1 MSTITKTPTEAP
13 PALDGSML
21 FVMSL
26 ACGISAAN
34 IIYNQPLLGDF
45 ARDFHTDAGTAGQVS
60 TASQVG
66 YGLGLLF
73 LLPLGDLVNR
83 RKLVLLLTLGC
94 AALMAG
100 TAFAPSMG
108 TLILLHLFIGVTA
121 MSAQILIPLA
131 VEMSPSEKRGH
142 TVGMLMAGLLG
153 GILLARTL
161 SGFFSDHFGWR
172 AMFGLAAGMMVVLAA
187 LLAAKLPHR
196 APTASMSYPELMKSL
211 FGLVKTKR
219 RIRPS
224 TLVSALSFGSFSVFW
239 TSLSFLM
246 EDRFH
251 RGASEAGLFGVVGLV
266 GALGAP
272 LAGKISDRL
281 GSRFLIGASLV
292 LCIAA
297 FLLMG
302 ARVTIPMIVIGV
314 LLLDLG
320 VQAVQ
325 VAEQSKV
332 IALVPEARSRVN
344 ALYMVGRFIG
354 GAFGCFA
361 GAYAWTHGG
370 WTAVCAVGAGMSLL
384 ALLIHLAGK
393 NYGVETQAEKFTHG
407 EEFAE
412 NPVG

>member
-1 MSTITKTPTEAP
+1 MSTTTIRPAGSP
-13 PALDGSML
+13 PALAGSTL
-21 FVMSL
+21 VVMSI
-26 ACGISAAN
+26 ACGVSAAN

-45 ARDFHTDAGTAGQVS
+45 ARDFRTDAGTAGQVS

-83 RKLVLLLTLGC
+83 RRLVLLLTLGC
-94 AALMAG
+94 AGLMAG
-100 TAFAPSMG
+100 TAFAASMG
-108 TLILLHLFIGVTA
+108 TLIVLHLFIGVTA

-131 VEMSPSEKRGH
+131 VEMSPAEKRGH
-142 TVGMLMAGLLG
+142 TVGILMTGLLG

-196 APTASMSYPELMKSL
+196 PPSASMSYRELMRSL
-211 FGLVKTKR
+211 FVLVKTKR
-219 RIRPS
+219 GIRPS
-224 TLVSALSFGSFSVFW
+224 TLVSALTFGSFSVFW

-246 EDRFH
+246 EERFH
-251 RGASEAGLFGVVGLV
+251 RGASEAGLFGVVGLI

-272 LAGKISDRL
+272 LAGKISDTL

-292 LCIAA
+292 LCIAS

-302 ARVTIPMIVIGV
+302 ALVTIPMLVVGV

-332 IALVPEARSRVN
+332 IALAPEARSRVN

-370 WTAVCAVGAGMSLL
+370 WTAVCAVGSGMSLL
-384 ALLIHLAGK
+384 ALFIHLAGK
-393 NYGVETQAEKFTHG
+393 KIGAEPQAEQFTHA